1 MQRQMTEEEIIASF
15 DQAIAEGQI
24 YLVYQPQ
31 YNHSTGRL
39 VGAEGLMRWRHP
51 EFGDQYPSDFIPVM
65 EKHGLVHRA
74 DLYAFELVSNQFQ
87 T

>member
-39 VGAEGLMRWRHP
+39 VGAEGLMRLL
-51 EFGDQYPSDFIPVM
+51 S
-65 EKHGLVHRA
+65 EKSGLTWQKPFKLWTFRLR
-74 DLYAFELVSNQFQ
+74 DILPGR
-87 T
+87 